1 MELGRRGEA
10 APPLRVI
17 PLGGVGEIG
26 KNMMAIESGDDI
38 LVIDAGLMFPD
49 EEMLGIDLV
58 IPDMSYLRQRAKKV
72 RGVVLTHAHEDHIGG
87 LPFFLRDMGSVPI
100 YGTKLTLGLV
110 RTKLRE
116 HKLADKTTFREIAP
130 GTPFRVGAFQCDSY
144 DVCHSIPD
152 AVGITVETPH
162 GTIVHSGDWKFDHT
176 PVDGRQTD
184 FARLSAIAA
193 KGVLLLLS
201 DSTRAEVPGYTPS
214 ERHVGELLDGIMPRA
229 PGRVIITTFA
239 SNISRVKQIVEI
251 AHAWGRKTAIIGR
264 SMENYSRTAREL
276 GHFDLPDGALMH
288 PGDIGK
294 LPDHEL
300 CIITTG
306 SQGEPTSAL
315 SRMALGDHRHV
326 AVKDGDTVVMSATPI
341 PGNEELVSRTV
352 DNLFKLGAEVIYEPG
367 RRPHVSGH
375 ASQEELK
382 LLLGILRPKHFVPI
396 HGEYRMLVRHARM
409 AMDLGVAP
417 ENTFVMTNGDVLE
430 FGGKG
435 AAVKERV
442 QVGQVYVDGLG
453 VGDVSQ
459 AVMRD
464 RWSIGSDG
472 FFLVV
477 VTIDRQTGQVIAGP
491 DIVTKGFVPEHDASG
506 LIDEAKARILSAL
519 GETQTGD
526 HLVEAATL
534 RDEIHGSLSAFL
546 YERTKRRPM
555 VLPVVMQV

>member
-1 MELGRRGEA
+1 LA
-10 APPLRVI
+10 DPLRVI

-26 KNMMAIESGDDI
+26 KNMLAIECGDDI
-38 LVIDAGLMFPD
+38 VVIDAGLMFPD
-49 EEMLGIDLV
+49 EGMLGIDLV
-58 IPDMSYLRQRAKKV
+58 IPDMRYLRERAGKI
-72 RGVVLTHAHEDHIGG
+72 RGILMTHAHEDHIGA
-87 LPFFLRDMGSVPI
+87 LPYLLRDMGSVPI
-100 YGTKLTLGLV
+100 YGTKLTIGLI

-116 HKLADKTTFREIAP
+116 HKLAERTTFREISP
-130 GTPFRVGAFQCDSY
+130 GAQFEAGPFRCDSY
-144 DVCHSIPD
+144 YVCHSIPD
-152 AVGITVETPH
+152 AVGMTVETPY

-201 DSTRAEVPGYTPS
+201 DSTRAEVPGYTQS
-214 ERHVGELLDGIMPRA
+214 ERHVGEILDGIMSRA

-239 SNISRVKQIVEI
+239 SNISRIKQIVDI
-251 AHAWGRKTAIIGR
+251 AAAWGRKTAIVGR
-264 SMENYSRTAREL
+264 SMENYTRTAREL
-276 GHFDLPDGALMH
+276 GYLEYPQGAIVH
-288 PGDIGK
+288 AGDTGK
-294 LPDHEL
+294 LPDPEV

-352 DNLFKLGAEVIYEPG
+352 DNLFKLGAEVIYDAAT
-367 RRPHVSGH
+367 RPHVSGH

-382 LLLGILRPKHFVPI
+382 LLLNILRPKHFVPI
-396 HGEYRMLVRHARM
+396 HGEYRMLVRHAKM
-409 AMDLGVAP
+409 AIDLGVAP
-417 ENTFVMTNGDVLE
+417 GDAFLLTNGDVLE
-430 FGGKG
+430 IDGGG
-435 AAVKERV
+435 ARVRERV
-442 QVGQVYVDGLG
+442 QVGDVYVDGLG

-459 AVMRD
+459 SVMRD
-464 RWSIGSDG
+464 RWSMGTDG

-477 VTIDRQTGQVIAGP
+477 LTIERQTGRIVAGP
-491 DIVTKGFVPEHDASG
+491 DIVTKGFVPEDGATD
-506 LIDEAKARILSAL
+506 LIDEARARIIQGLR
-519 GETQTGD
+519 ETQTGD
-526 HLVEAATL
+526 HLAELATL
-534 RDEIHGSLSAFL
+534 RDEIHGSLAAFL